1 METKKIREIKVLY
14 TIHTLVAASEA
25 ASETLTILWV
35 RIIGVLCLVFVQITW
50 SFSYWYRSLMVSHA
64 LEGKKY
70 ICIFNNTMF
79 KQKGENM

>member
-50 SFSYWYRSLMVSHA
+50 SFSYWYRSLMVSHG

-70 ICIFNNTMF
+70 IYIFKNMF